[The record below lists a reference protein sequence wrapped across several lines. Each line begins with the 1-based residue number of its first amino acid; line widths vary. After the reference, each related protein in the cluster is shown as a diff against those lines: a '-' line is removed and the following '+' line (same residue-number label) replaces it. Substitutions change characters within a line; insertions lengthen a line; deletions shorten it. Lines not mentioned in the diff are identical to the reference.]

1 MYEYIMNEIQI
12 TNELELMRL
21 KIKLSST
28 LKYYVLNSN
37 HQEMNLF
44 YRVLE
49 LLKQKYVNDANV
61 YNFLEQGI
69 RCNLQNNNNRMNN
82 ISYISSYISN
92 CSNVS
97 VMNELL
103 NCIDTGVSYVRQEN
117 IERLLIENQIIT
129 LEQNNSLERI
139 EENTRT

>member
-1 MYEYIMNEIQI
+1 
-12 TNELELMRL
+12 
-21 KIKLSST
+21 
-28 LKYYVLNSN
+28 
-37 HQEMNLF
+37 
-44 YRVLE
+44 
-49 LLKQKYVNDANV
+49 
-61 YNFLEQGI
+61 
-69 RCNLQNNNNRMNN
+69 MNN
-82 ISYISSYISN
+82 ISNISSYISN

>member
-1 MYEYIMNEIQI
+1 MNEIQI

-28 LKYYVLNSN
+28 LKYYVLNST
-37 HQEMNLF
+37 HDEMNLF

-49 LLKQKYVNDANV
+49 LLKQKYMNDPNV

-69 RCNLQNNNNRMNN
+69 RGNLQNNNNNNRMNN
-82 ISYISSYISN
+82 ISNISSYISN

-97 VMNELL
+97 VMNELI

-117 IERLLIENQIIT
+117 N
-129 LEQNNSLERI
+129 
-139 EENTRT
+139 

>member
-1 MYEYIMNEIQI
+1 MDNMQI
-12 TNELELMRL
+12 TNDLELMRL

-49 LLKQKYVNDANV
+49 LLKQKYINDANV

-69 RCNLQNNNNRMNN
+69 RGNLQNNNNNRMNN
-82 ISYISSYISN
+82 ISNISSYISN

-139 EENTRT
+139 QENTRT